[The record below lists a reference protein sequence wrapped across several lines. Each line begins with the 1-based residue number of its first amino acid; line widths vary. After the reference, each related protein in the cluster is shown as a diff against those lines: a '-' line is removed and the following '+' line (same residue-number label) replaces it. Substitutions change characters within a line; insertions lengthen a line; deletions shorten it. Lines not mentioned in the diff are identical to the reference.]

1 MLVGEGEGWS
11 GEGVIGRTYTH
22 STAAALERF
31 VVNRGIFLR
40 FSRTSS
46 SLSTRPFSTSSVRP

>member
-31 VVNRGIFLR
+31 VVNRGILLSFP
-40 FSRTSS
+40 RTSS
-46 SLSTRPFSTSSVRP
+46 SHSTRPFGNSSVRP